1 MSKTCNSPI
10 LLKNWREKVMIAKK
24 YLRNYSEI
32 ILNSLDT
39 YSDDTTL
46 KVSNML
52 TSDEALLKIEKI
64 LESNPTE
71 QEFLKVLNKEFPKT
85 E

>member
-39 YSDDTTL
+39 YSIDTTL
-46 KVSNML
+46 KVSDML
-52 TSDEALLKIEKI
+52 ISDEVLLKIEEI
-64 LESNPTE
+64 LKSNPTE
-71 QEFLKVLNKEFPKT
+71 QEFLKMLNKEFPTMK
-85 E
+85 